1 MAIFYSATNNAFYD
15 TNINQLPPDSIE
27 IDGELHIRLLRKQ
40 SNGFIIKPGDDGKP
54 VVIKNNEN
62 LEIL

>member
-27 IDGELHIRLLRKQ
+27 IDGELHIGLLRKQ

-54 VVIKNNEN
+54 VVIKDNEN
-62 LEIL
+62 LEML